1 MNPGEEIR
9 SQNLAQQD
17 SVTTGERSS
26 RRLET
31 EMDGEKLKSSLWSLG
46 AVGHKL
52 NYIKTCTHL

>member
-9 SQNLAQQD
+9 SQNWAQQD

-31 EMDGEKLKSSLWSLG
+31 EMDGEKWKSSLWSLG

-52 NYIKTCTHL
+52 N